1 MLCAQRVVRV
11 VHEGDILSSPFL
23 AEAHAIMESAPFL
36 AGLGSAPRTLYISH
50 LRAKADAGRF
60 VAEEP
65 NQPRRIIRVSGG
77 KIIRCP
83 HTVLSSKQ
91 VLSTPP
97 ILV

>member
-11 VHEGDILSSPFL
+11 VHEGDVQSSPFL
-23 AEAHAIMESAPFL
+23 TEAHDIMGSAPFL
-36 AGLGSAPRTLYISH
+36 AGLGSAPLTLYISH

-65 NQPRRIIRVSGG
+65 NQPRRIIRVSGW

-83 HTVLSSKQ
+83 KNILSSKQ